1 MNNLVVPWLGDV
13 MVQASGLPTS
23 FTQRP
28 YDYPGCVRFRTG
40 ILHCGD
46 RGGDAQLFPSVAKG
60 GKSEAGEEFGS
71 GRAARARTSRS
82 SSNGGRSHD
91 PGHVA
96 GRPTSAS
103 GEAGSGYPTCT
114 CHGSSGS
121 ASSICHA
128 GDP

>member
-1 MNNLVVPWLGDV
+1 M
-13 MVQASGLPTS
+13 
-23 FTQRP
+23 
-28 YDYPGCVRFRTG
+28 
-40 ILHCGD
+40 
-46 RGGDAQLFPSVAKG
+46 AKG

-71 GRAARARTSRS
+71 GGAARARTSRS
-82 SSNGGRSHD
+82 SSHGGRSHD

-121 ASSICHA
+121 ASSICRA
-128 GDP
+128 GTRSETCGSCSLSAASCELSGEALPSAPKTAPPKLKKLKELYYNIVGEAMPSDED